1 MATCVSMECLVKK
14 KKKNFG
20 TQPQHGCDV
29 LSIWLKKNLKKE
41 KERITNLHPYCDNE
55 DHQSIEQR
63 LQTNFSLSHSHS
75 VLSLSF
81 SALRCWPS
89 LLCQCQISDP
99 ILPLVIVSIGSATLL
114 ISPRSVADCSSVN
127 PIHCLSKLYCLPA
140 PVLFSNA
147 FEFFFSI
154 VFYWVLSFC

>member
-1 MATCVSMECLVKK
+1 MCVHGVSGKK

-63 LQTNFSLSHSHS
+63 LQTNFSHSRIGSLISLILSLCCAIGNPQLSHCQSRQPS
-75 VLSLSF
+75 SLSDWRPVMAITP
-81 SALRCWPS
+81 SDLSMLYCW
-89 LLCQCQISDP
+89 L
-99 ILPLVIVSIGSATLL
+99 LL
-114 ISPRSVADCSSVN
+114 ILSSTFVSPTFPCIV
-127 PIHCLSKLYCLPA
+127 LY
-140 PVLFSNA
+140 VFLFY
-147 FEFFFSI
+147 FSH
-154 VFYWVLSFC
+154 FCF